1 MGRLVVGLGVGVVKF
16 SLSLSLCVCVCVCVC
31 VCACLSVCQRLPLCL
46 SFVLTF
52 PYFIYRSRPNVSS
65 TSVCLHVC
73 LPSCLPAFMSACLH
87 VCLMPFSGL
96 SIERDLLLVSVMSD
110 LAKLITLGLQ
120 SPFVAIVL
128 VLSLSLQP

>member
-73 LPSCLPAFMSACLH
+73 LSVCLH
-87 VCLMPFSGL
+87 VCLSVCLMPFSGL